1 MRSTSIKELHTW
13 LASLQGLVET
23 KSCKSPEFLRPFHL
37 VSLAITLKQNN
48 ATKFQLPANLSG
60 YASRMKLWEAVGL
73 VNPLPLH
80 QETDASGRFLP
91 IEALT
96 SRDKVNE
103 CSERL
108 ARITTNAK
116 LDESSRKSLDTSVS
130 ELIDNCYAH
139 AGISE
144 SLHGVACAQFWANG
158 FLAQIAIADDGIGI
172 RQSLENAETTDV
184 RDRVSDANACELATE
199 LGVTSK
205 PSGHAGYGLALARQM
220 LENNGGTLIVCSGQE
235 WFITTGGICKSG
247 SMGVNWNGSLI
258 VCEFN
263 TNRPLSTGDVY
274 AKWAPVRGYEHD
286 DFDF

>member
-1 MRSTSIKELHTW
+1 
-13 LASLQGLVET
+13 
-23 KSCKSPEFLRPFHL
+23 L

-48 ATKFQLPANLSG
+48 ASKFQLPTNLNG
-60 YASRMKLWEAVGL
+60 YASRMKLWEAVGIA
-73 VNPLPLH
+73 NPIPIQ
-80 QETDASGRFLP
+80 QEKDSGGRFLP

-96 SRDKVNE
+96 SRDKVDE
-103 CSERL
+103 CSARL
-108 ARITTNAK
+108 AKITTHANI
-116 LDESSRKSLDTSVS
+116 DESSRKSLDISIS
-130 ELIDNCYAH
+130 ELVDNCYAH

-144 SLHGVACAQFWANG
+144 SLHGVACAQFWTNG
-158 FLAQIAIADDGIGI
+158 FLAQIAIADDGMGI
-172 RQSLENAETTDV
+172 RQSLESAETSEV
-184 RDRVSDANACELATE
+184 RDRVSKSNACELATE

-235 WFITTGGICKSG
+235 WFIASGGVCNSG
-247 SMGVNWNGSLI
+247 SMGVNWRGTLI

-274 AKWAPVRGYEHD
+274 EKWAPVKGYEHD